1 MLKEAIFVLID
12 LHHTGCQGTATPDK
26 GSEGNGACLGVS
38 VIFIGIESCSGS
50 ANARYHENMGS
61 LAA

>member
-1 MLKEAIFVLID
+1 VLIN

-26 GSEGNGACLGVS
+26 GSEGNGACLRVS